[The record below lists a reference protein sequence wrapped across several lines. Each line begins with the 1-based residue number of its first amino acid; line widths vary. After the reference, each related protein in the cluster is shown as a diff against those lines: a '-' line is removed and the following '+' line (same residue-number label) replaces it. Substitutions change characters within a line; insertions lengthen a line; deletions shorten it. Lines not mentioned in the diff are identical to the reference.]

1 MLCENLKGVILACL
15 MKSHSISTSERKK
28 VVKEEGGLQK
38 ATDRREKNERK
49 KKKSKEQSYIYG
61 RRPRLKRRA
70 KDIGNCASRGLT
82 RVRLWK
88 LCLTRVRALEV
99 VPHTCECI
107 GSCASHV

>member
-1 MLCENLKGVILACL
+1 M
-15 MKSHSISTSERKK
+15 
-28 VVKEEGGLQK
+28 QK

-49 KKKSKEQSYIYG
+49 KKKVKKSHIYMGGDPASKDVQ
-61 RRPRLKRRA
+61 RT
-70 KDIGNCASRGLT
+70 IGNCASRGLT

-99 VPHTCECI
+99 VPHTCEGF